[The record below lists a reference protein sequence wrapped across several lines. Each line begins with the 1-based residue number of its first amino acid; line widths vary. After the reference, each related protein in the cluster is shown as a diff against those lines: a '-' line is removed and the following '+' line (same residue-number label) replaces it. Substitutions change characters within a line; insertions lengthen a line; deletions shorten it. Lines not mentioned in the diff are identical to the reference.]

1 MQLPLPLQPDFWR
14 QIQHERQSW
23 SNTTR
28 RHAIELVDKRD
39 VYPAAIPLIRNS
51 CVHKPVADYRPIRF
65 KRGTNDFGDV
75 LRARSG
81 DEEQLCRRRY
91 SIRCEKNLADAF
103 GDRGAARFAS
113 DDNVS
118 TESGSQAARLRCF
131 ARAFHAFKCDEKS
144 LLCHLL
150 YFSILWF

>member
-23 SNTTR
+23 RDTTR
-28 RHAIELVDKRD
+28 RHAIELIDECD

-51 CVHKPVADYRPIRF
+51 CVNKPVADYRPIRF

-81 DEEQLCRRRY
+81 DEEQLSRRRDP
-91 SIRCEKNLADAF
+91 IRGEKNLADAF
-103 GDRGAARFAS
+103 GDRGAAGFAS

-118 TESGSQAARLRCF
+118 AESVG
-131 ARAFHAFKCDEKS
+131 
-144 LLCHLL
+144 
-150 YFSILWF
+150 